1 MVRLKRFP
9 IDTVKIDQHFVR
21 DLTESAS
28 DGEIIAAVISMARAL
43 KLHVV
48 AEGVETEEQ
57 LAFLRRHHC
66 ETIQGFL
73 YSRPLP
79 AAEFE
84 VLLARSRSPEQLHSL

>member
-1 MVRLKRFP
+1 
-9 IDTVKIDQHFVR
+9 
-21 DLTESAS
+21 
-28 DGEIIAAVISMARAL
+28 MARAL

-57 LAFLRRHHC
+57 LAILRREHC

-79 AAEFE
+79 AEEFE
-84 VLLARSRSPEQLHSL
+84 AVLATK